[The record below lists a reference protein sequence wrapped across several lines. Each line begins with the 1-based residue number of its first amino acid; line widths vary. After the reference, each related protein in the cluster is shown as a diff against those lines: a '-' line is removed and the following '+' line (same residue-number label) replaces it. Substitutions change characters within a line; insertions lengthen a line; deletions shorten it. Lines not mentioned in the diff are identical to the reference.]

1 MENFDIGKL
10 NINGKRQILVLQG
23 VPASGK
29 STFARKLA
37 TEHTNWVIVNRDSMR
52 KARGTYWLPSQENYI
67 DDLEMNAVDSIVEML
82 KEAPEGMYNI
92 KIK

>member
-10 NINGKRQILVLQG
+10 NINSKRQILVLQG

-52 KARGTYWLPSQENYI
+52 KARGTYWLPSQEGYI
-67 DDLEMNAVDSIVEML
+67 ASL
-82 KEAPEGMYNI
+82 
-92 KIK
+92 